1 MCLSNPS
8 ALLGARWR
16 DASHQSQWTI
26 GCPVESERRASRE
39 VEGCL
44 AQSLRTVMC
53 LSNPSALILTTAPG

>member
-1 MCLSNPS
+1 MDYWL
-8 ALLGARWR
+8 
-16 DASHQSQWTI
+16 
-26 GCPVESERRASRE
+26 PVESERRASRE